1 MIGIIF
7 IGNLKYCPYLD
18 KYLKVLDNSQT
29 SYEVIFWDREYREAY
44 YSTNYIAFKKKS
56 NLNKHKLFK
65 LLDFT
70 QFAIWL
76 DKLIDEKKYS
86 KLIVLSTLSGIFIAN
101 TLLKRYQNRY
111 IFDIRDYSYEG
122 VKPFYRLE
130 KKIIDNSYFTCISSE
145 GFKEFL
151 PRGYEYIMAHNFNY
165 NDLQFQREF
174 KKKKKGSTINVVWNG
189 SIRYF
194 DHQSQ
199 IIDRLKN
206 DARFNIF
213 YHGTGPEIDM
223 FKNYCTSNNI
233 NNVIFTGEYQ
243 NSNKHKLLNDADIL
257 NNSYGIKKEMEIKY
271 AISNKFYDGII
282 YGIPQLVEENTF
294 KHRKV
299 KKLKVGIGLDVRRGD
314 FADKLYDYYF
324 SIDEERFNFSCK
336 KELSRILEEDK
347 LYLSKIQ
354 DFVFA

>member
-1 MIGIIF
+1 MFGIIF
-7 IGNLKYCPYLD
+7 ISDLKYCPYLD
-18 KYLKVLDNSQT
+18 KYLKVLNNSQAK
-29 SYEVIFWDREYREAY
+29 YDVIYWDRENRGAY
-44 YSTNYIAFKKKS
+44 YSSNYIAFKKKS

-65 LLDFT
+65 FIDFI
-70 QFAIWL
+70 QFAKWL
-76 DKLIDEKKYS
+76 SNLIEERKYS
-86 KLIVLSTLSGIFIAN
+86 KLIVLSTLPGIFIVN
-101 TLLKRYQNRY
+101 TLLKKYQNRY

-122 VKPFYRLE
+122 IKPFYILE

-151 PRGYEYIMAHNFNY
+151 PKEYAYIMAHNFNY
-165 NDLQFQREF
+165 NDLKYRKKF
-174 KKKKKGSTINVVWNG
+174 KKKKKGSVINVVWNG

-199 IIDRLKN
+199 IIDKLKN

-223 FKNYCTSNNI
+223 FKNYCNSNKI

-243 NSNKHKLLNDADIL
+243 NSSKYKLLSDADIL
-257 NNSYGIKKEMEIKY
+257 NNSYGTKKEMEIKY
-271 AISNKFYDGII
+271 ALSNKFYDGII
-282 YGIPQLVEENTF
+282 YGIPQLVEENSF

-299 KKLKVGIGLDVRRGD
+299 EELGVGIGLDVRRGD
-314 FADKLYDYYF
+314 FADRLYEFYF
-324 SIDEERFNFSCK
+324 DIDEERFNISCK
-336 KELSRILEEDK
+336 EELNRILEEDK
-347 LYLSKIQ
+347 LYLARIQ